1 MAPQKGKHD
10 LHFEC
15 PAYSQSAS
23 LPLYL
28 STDKV
33 SIMQEDSSTGPS
45 RGLIQAGL
53 SSPKGFWG
61 QEGKLCEG
69 LRVRWCFLDLE
80 MRA

>member
-1 MAPQKGKHD
+1 MSYILSVQLTVSRP
-10 LHFEC
+10 LC
-15 PAYSQSAS
+15 P
-23 LPLYL
+23 PLYL

-33 SIMQEDSSTGPS
+33 SIMQEDSSAGPS
-45 RGLIQAGL
+45 RGSIQAGL